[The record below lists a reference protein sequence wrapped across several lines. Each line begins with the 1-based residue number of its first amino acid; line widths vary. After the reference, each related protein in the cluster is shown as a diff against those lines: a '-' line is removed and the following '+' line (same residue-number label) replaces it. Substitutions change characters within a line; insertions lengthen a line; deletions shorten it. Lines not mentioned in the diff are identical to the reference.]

1 MQEKLYKTAD
11 AELYQTADSRCYQN
25 PASAV

>member
-1 MQEKLYKTAD
+1 MQEKLYQTAD